1 MLATLRPADDA
12 ERHAAERAVQAMWRE
27 MRADRLEAVILG
39 ELFAAG
45 SLGDADAA
53 RAVREA
59 GMKALSTLLRY
70 RARIQ
75 RDIDRALH
83 ELDCL
88 RERPAQAPA
97 TPRPSEP
104 GDGLGSAQPP
114 QRLAEPAAAGTSEP
128 GAAPGANRHERRRLA
143 ALERRADRRAA

>member
-1 MLATLRPADDA
+1 MLATLRPSDDA

-27 MRADRLEAVILG
+27 MRADRLEAVILS

-45 SLGDADAA
+45 SLAD
-53 RAVREA
+53 REA
-59 GMKALSTLLRY
+59 GRAARDAGMKSLSTLLRY

-88 RERPAQAPA
+88 RERPALAPD

-104 GDGLGSAQPP
+104 GAAERSPP
-114 QRLAEPAAAGTSEP
+114 GRPAEPTAGCTSEP
-128 GAAPGANRHERRRLA
+128 ERRQVTNRHERRRLA
-143 ALERRADRRAA
+143 AMERQAERRAA